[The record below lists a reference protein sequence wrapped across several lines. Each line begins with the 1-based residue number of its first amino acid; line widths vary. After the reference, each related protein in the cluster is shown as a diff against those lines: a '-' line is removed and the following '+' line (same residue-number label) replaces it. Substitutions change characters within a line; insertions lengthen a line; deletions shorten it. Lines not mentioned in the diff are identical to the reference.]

1 MKKTKVKI
9 CCIKTIEEA
18 ELAISF
24 GASAIGLVSE
34 MPSGPGVIS
43 DESIIEISNYASG
56 KVDTFLLTSKQDS
69 DSIIQQLKKYKTT
82 TVQIV
87 DRLTNGS
94 YSDIKLALPSIK
106 IIQVLHVNNDISI
119 DEAKEIENEVDA
131 ILLDSGNNK
140 LFIKELGGTGRTHDW
155 SVSKRIV
162 EAVNVPIYLAGGLN
176 PNNVAEAV
184 KTVIPHSVDV
194 CSGVRTNDKLDK
206 NKLTKFF
213 NSFNSIN

>member
-9 CCIKTIEEA
+9 CCIKNIEEA

-162 EAVNVPIYLAGGLN
+162 ETVNIPIYLAGGLN
-176 PNNVAEAV
+176 PSNVAEAV
-184 KTVIPHSVDV
+184 KTVKPYSVDV

-213 NSFNSIN
+213 NSLNSIN

>member
-9 CCIKTIEEA
+9 CCIRTIEEA
-18 ELAISF
+18 EMAISL

-56 KVDTFLLTSKQDS
+56 KIETFLLTSKQDS

-87 DRLTNGS
+87 DKLTNGS

-162 EAVNVPIYLAGGLN
+162 ETVNIPIYLAGGLN
-176 PNNVAEAV
+176 PSNVAEAV
-184 KTVIPHSVDV
+184 KTVKPYSVDV

-213 NSFNSIN
+213 NSLNSIN